1 MKSVES
7 PVAKSA
13 FLALSRAGVATHAP
27 AVAARLAA
35 ETQRAD
41 DNESLAARLGEV
53 VRSARLLIDADLDG
67 FEAALKS
74 WLGVFAQSTEAIR
87 STFYDL
93 IEHPASGQTTIRAL
107 CEWVRD
113 GVEGSMP
120 LSFDQPLLFDPG
132 GNEDGMARITAGQ
145 VVATHTCD
153 TTGPTREILEPQGI
167 VTVIIVPIF
176 LDGAQWGCL
185 GLDYAVRRELS
196 NNDVTVLRTA
206 ADTLAAVLKRNQA
219 MQAVL
224 AEREQRIAAQ
234 QARTQ
239 ESERLATLLGQVV
252 RSARLLI
259 DADLDGFEPA
269 LKTWLGEF
277 ARATDATRCAFYDLV
292 EHMETGQKTI
302 RALCEWVRDGVEGSI
317 PVSFDH
323 PFVLDP
329 RGAEEAMANIASGQ
343 VVAAHTADF
352 TDPMRQYLEQQ
363 DNATVIT
370 VPIFLDGTQ
379 WGCLS
384 LDYAVR
390 RELGTNDVSVL
401 QTAANTLAA
410 VLKRNQAMQAALT
423 EREQRIAA
431 QQARADDSERRVMLL
446 GHVVRGSRALID
458 AGLDGFEAALH
469 QWLGSFGQ
477 ATEAIRCT
485 FYDIVD
491 HEPSGLRTARAL
503 SEWVRQGVGGSVPVS
518 FAQPH
523 VIDPRGAEDMMAAM
537 TSGQVAVFHTRDTAS
552 PMREFLEQQGNQTV
566 IAVPIIVGGQPWGSL
581 SFDHA
586 LHREPGPDDIAVLQT
601 AADTLAAV
609 LNRNASL
616 RAELAER
623 EARVE
628 LQRSRVTELS
638 KANEVMRLSLDALAE
653 SQDEDLFVQRTLLEL
668 NSNAGARTT
677 YLFRCSATDSM
688 LHLLGSA
695 QGGVFSRDG
704 QVGDPPLFK
713 QGHFLPPLVLQEM
726 MANPVPV
733 WRRFDAAT
741 AAETYCPDILDWHVR
756 LGNAANAKQAL
767 MVGKRCVGVVAMVFD
782 HAEPLSPVQQELQCT
797 LGHALA
803 LALELAR
810 LAREAKRGAAQ
821 AAVLGER
828 NRLAREIHDGIAQSF
843 LAIQMQLDAVAQT
856 QSVAAPIS
864 QALSLA
870 RHGLN
875 EARRAVAAL
884 RPQALLNRDLPD
896 AVERL
901 LNQLTMGSDVQPLI
915 ERPAQWQPLPAD
927 VEDHL
932 FRIVQEALNNV
943 MKHAQASR
951 VRVEL
956 SQSQDEVN
964 VLVADDGRGFDVR
977 TLPADQG
984 FGFEGMQQRALL
996 IGARVEFLSQPR
1008 KGTQVL
1014 VSLNLPPDSVDKPR
1028 RKPA

>member
-1 MKSVES
+1 MKALES
-7 PVAKSA
+7 SSEG
-13 FLALSRAGVATHAP
+13 ALLSLRPQAGG
-27 AVAARLAA
+27 AAQDESLAA
-35 ETQRAD
+35 QLSAQTQRAD
-41 DNESLAARLGEV
+41 DNESLAARLGEI

-67 FEAALKS
+67 FEAA
-74 WLGVFAQSTEAIR
+74 V
-87 STFYDL
+87 
-93 IEHPASGQTTIRAL
+93 
-107 CEWVRD
+107 
-113 GVEGSMP
+113 
-120 LSFDQPLLFDPG
+120 
-132 GNEDGMARITAGQ
+132 
-145 VVATHTCD
+145 
-153 TTGPTREILEPQGI
+153 
-167 VTVIIVPIF
+167 
-176 LDGAQWGCL
+176 
-185 GLDYAVRRELS
+185 
-196 NNDVTVLRTA
+196 
-206 ADTLAAVLKRNQA
+206 
-219 MQAVL
+219 
-224 AEREQRIAAQ
+224 
-234 QARTQ
+234 
-239 ESERLATLLGQVV
+239 
-252 RSARLLI
+252 
-259 DADLDGFEPA
+259 
-269 LKTWLGEF
+269 KTWLGAF
-277 ARATDATRCAFYDLV
+277 AEATDATRCAFYDLV
-292 EHMETGQKTI
+292 EHMETGHKTV
-302 RALCEWVRDGVEGSI
+302 RALCEWVRDGVEGSL
-317 PVSFDH
+317 PVSFDQ
-323 PFVLDP
+323 PLVLDP
-329 RGAEEAMANIASGQ
+329 RGAEDAMVSIASGQ
-343 VVAAHTADF
+343 VVAAHTVDTAG
-352 TDPMRQYLEQQ
+352 PMRQHMEQQ
-363 DNATVIT
+363 GNASVII
-370 VPIFLDGTQ
+370 VPIFMDGTQ

-410 VLKRNQAMQAALT
+410 VLKRNQAMQAVLA

-431 QQARADDSERRVMLL
+431 QQARAQESERLATLLGQVVQASRALLDASDLREGLQRWLAFLARAVDADAAMLGSFEATPPADSLTSFSSYWASDGAPHTGHPVPITSDFAAWTDRLQRGDWIWAQRDELQDPASVEFWELTNCFTGLLMPVMSSGRAVGWLGFDWRARQVWQPAYAATLRTAADSVAAALRRQEAVQALLAERERRVAAEQARAQDSERRAMLL
-446 GHVVRGSRALID
+446 GHVVRGSRSLID

-491 HEPSGLRTARAL
+491 HEPSGLRTARML
-503 SEWVRQGVGGSVPVS
+503 SEWVRQGVDGSMPVS
-518 FAQPH
+518 FAQPYI
-523 VIDPRGAEDMMAAM
+523 IDPRGAEEVMAGLI
-537 TSGQVAVFHTRDTAS
+537 SGQVAVFHTRDS
-552 PMREFLEQQGNQTV
+552 GGPMRELLEQQGNQTV

-586 LHREPGPDDIAVLQT
+586 VYREPEPDDIAVLQT

-638 KANEVMRLSLDALAE
+638 KANDVMRLSLDALAE
-653 SQDEDLFVQRTLLEL
+653 SQDEDLFMQRTVLEL
-668 NSNAGARTT
+668 NANAGARAT

-695 QGGVFSRDG
+695 QGGMFSRDG
-704 QVGDPPLFK
+704 QTDDPPLFK
-713 QGHFLPPLVLQEM
+713 QGHFLPPRVLREM

-741 AAETYCPDILDWHVR
+741 ATETYRPDILDWHVQ
-756 LGNAANAKQAL
+756 LGNAANSKQAL

-782 HAEPLSPVQQELQCT
+782 HAEPLSPAQQELQCT

-856 QSVAAPIS
+856 QPVAAPIS

-896 AVERL
+896 AVERM

-956 SQSQDEVN
+956 SQSHQEVN

-984 FGFEGMQQRALL
+984 FGFEGMQQRAQL
-996 IGARVEFLSQPR
+996 IGAHVEFLSQPR

-1014 VSLNLPPDSVDKPR
+1014 VSLSLPPDSADKPR
-1028 RKPA
+1028 SEPA